1 MSGIIQ
7 TGANI
12 KAQYI
17 LESSYGICP
26 SNPAFQWI
34 GPNQSVDPDYTRK
47 HIKVPA
53 VGSRDLA
60 YIMKGLAEY
69 GVSLE
74 YVYQNKTFLQLAL
87 GASPLSSFSL
97 EVWLEK
103 SAGAIDSLLNLGGL
117 IEQIQ
122 LIAAINEPMKVKAE
136 IYCQNATLTTAHPSD
151 ATYASDPGTIPK
163 GWYDSQCTVS
173 GGTAVIVDG
182 LTDWTV
188 TIKNNFQRQPVI
200 RSTSGD
206 LIKYMVERQRSYTGE
221 LTVAYIDEAL
231 LTLLINCT
239 NLDVTFAVGSDT
251 YKFMGCKFD
260 SNKLTGKIP
269 DVIPQKI
276 PFTAKTL
283 TVTP

>member
-12 KAQYI
+12 KAQYVQ
-17 LESSYGICP
+17 ESSYGVCP
-26 SNPAFQWI
+26 TSPAFLWI
-34 GPNQSVDPDYTRK
+34 GPHQSVDPDYTRK

-53 VGSRDLA
+53 VGSRDIA

-74 YVYQNKTFLQLAL
+74 YVYQNSTFLKLAL
-87 GASPLSSFSL
+87 SSSPLTSFTL

-103 SAGAIDSLLNLGGL
+103 AAGGIDSLLNLGSL
-117 IEQIQ
+117 IEQVQ
-122 LIAAINEPMKVKAE
+122 LIAAINEPLKVKAE
-136 IYCQNATLTTAHPSD
+136 VYCQNATLATSHPSG
-151 ATYASDPGTIPK
+151 ASYSSDPGTVPK

-173 GGTAVIVDG
+173 SGTAVIIDG
-182 LTDWTV
+182 LTDWTFTV
-188 TIKNNFQRQPVI
+188 KNNFQRQPVI

-206 LIKYMVERQRSYTGE
+206 LIKYMVERQRNYTGE
-221 LTVAYIDEAL
+221 LTVAYIDESL
-231 LTLLINCT
+231 LTQLINCP
-239 NLDVTFAVGSDT
+239 NLDITFAVGTDT
-251 YKFMGCKFD
+251 YKFSGCKFD

-283 TVTP
+283 AVTP